1 MLNFDSSK
9 IEEAPKESE
18 PVEGINL
25 FAKPPLTLLQKF
37 RRNLITG
44 TLIIGPIAL
53 TIYLLYYL
61 FLFLDGIFSRVMN
74 YLLRQGLGVTVLG
87 TEPLPGLGL
96 ITLVIVVLLTGW
108 GARNVIGR
116 WVIKRS
122 QEILDRIP
130 LVNNVYKA
138 FDQISQA
145 IFSGRKDLFKKA
157 VLIQYPSKGIYSI
170 GVITAD
176 TVGAIQD
183 YLPEEMVSV
192 FITTTPNPTTGFQ
205 IFVARKDLIELD
217 MPIEDAM
224 KIVIS
229 GGIVIPG
236 ARIIS
241 PVSKE

>member
-1 MLNFDSSK
+1 MKVEDAIRISDESQNDSTTDSLPPFLK
-9 IEEAPKESE
+9 PKL
-18 PVEGINL
+18 G
-25 FAKPPLTLLQKF
+25 LLQSF

-53 TIYLLYYL
+53 TIYLLFYL
-61 FLFLDGIFSRVMN
+61 FIFLDGILSRTID
-74 YLLRQGLGVTVLG
+74 YLLRHGFGLTFLG
-87 TEPLPGLGL
+87 SEPIPGLGL
-96 ITLVIVVLLTGW
+96 ITLVILVVFVGW
-108 GARNVIGR
+108 GTRNFIGR

-130 LVNNVYKA
+130 LVNGVYKT

-145 IFSGRKDLFKKA
+145 IFSGRKDMFKRA
-157 VLIQYPSKGIYSI
+157 VLIEYPSKGIYSI

-176 TVGAIQD
+176 KLGIMQK
-183 YLPEEMVSV
+183 YLPDQAVSV

-205 IFVARKDLIELD
+205 IFVARKDIIELD

-229 GGIVIPG
+229 GGIVIPPEKKTEIG
-236 ARIIS
+236 
-241 PVSKE
+241 